1 MKKTS
6 IHDVYKLY
14 GIFVNKQ
21 GNNNIYIKKKIG
33 YAYIPTYTLSIK
45 CKLYFLNRES
55 IIMSCKFNTSKNKWI
70 PVDEVEIQKIDILN
84 EEKRLKITE
93 QEIEIE
99 DNEYSVSK
107 LDE

>member
-1 MKKTS
+1 
-6 IHDVYKLY
+6 
-14 GIFVNKQ
+14 
-21 GNNNIYIKKKIG
+21 
-33 YAYIPTYTLSIK
+33 
-45 CKLYFLNRES
+45 
-55 IIMSCKFNTSKNKWI
+55 MSCKFNTSKNKWI

-107 LDE
+107 LDD